1 MYLSSFKF
9 ADELKEELFLKGI
22 KRTCYE
28 SFYPFGVL
36 STHHLSQLD
45 FEPITILYGAMA
57 VVNLLP

>member
-9 ADELKEELFLKGI
+9 ADELKEELFLNGI

-36 STHHLSQLD
+36 STHHLRQLGIA
-45 FEPITILYGAMA
+45 EGYSL
-57 VVNLLP
+57 